1 MPLRDE
7 ETLFGL
13 VCKIYDDGLVKVGT
27 NTERFILRLK
37 PGEDLEQRLRAQ
49 LIKRGW
55 SAEDLPEDATVP
67 LQQASPESEQQ
78 QPDPEQPAA
87 ESTVLFGSTRCGLK
101 RQMRPGERN
110 EEVRGLAT
118 DLGKAW
124 EFGKPAHMAEHEL
137 AKVSR
142 AHCELLAAR
151 NAARQDKIKRGR
163 EESKAQAAGGKEP
176 CLCTRDGTEALLRES
191 QQQTREALALASQN
205 GRIATGLTSMLQSN
219 VHAWLKPAG
228 GAS

>member
-55 SAEDLPEDATVP
+55 SAEDLPEDATAP

-101 RQMRPGERN
+101 RQHGSPTTPPRSRPMGGS
-110 EEVRGLAT
+110 VR
-118 DLGKAW
+118 K
-124 EFGKPAHMAEHEL
+124 
-137 AKVSR
+137 
-142 AHCELLAAR
+142 
-151 NAARQDKIKRGR
+151 
-163 EESKAQAAGGKEP
+163 GGP
-176 CLCTRDGTEALLRES
+176 RSG
-191 QQQTREALALASQN
+191 
-205 GRIATGLTSMLQSN
+205 
-219 VHAWLKPAG
+219 P
-228 GAS
+228 